1 NNNSEN
7 SSVTKEENKLINFN
21 RNNGIVNN
29 SVENSIRI
37 SENGNTSS
45 NKYSSIDNESI
56 NSLDIQNSS
65 ELESSKIFN
74 YTT

>member
-1 NNNSEN
+1 
-7 SSVTKEENKLINFN
+7 LINFN

-74 YTT
+74 YTTWWKTQK